1 MNVLFD
7 TNVIL
12 DLLLERE
19 PFVRDAQA
27 LVSGVE
33 RGEIAGLLCATTV
46 TTLHYLL
53 CKSLGKTE
61 AGKVIGTLLKLFEIA
76 PVNRAVL
83 EEALEA
89 DDRDYEDAVLYTSAH
104 LAGTEV
110 IVTRDRNGFGKAKVP
125 VMLPKELTALLQSR
139 YG

>member
-12 DLLLERE
+12 VLLLERE

-61 AGKVIGTLLKLFEIA
+61 AGKVVGTLLKLFEIA
-76 PVNRAVL
+76 PVNRTVL
-83 EEALEA
+83 EEALVA

-104 LAGTEV
+104 HAGAEV
-110 IVTRDRNGFGKAKVP
+110 IVTRDRKGFGEAKIP
-125 VMLPKELTALLQSR
+125 TMLPKELSALL
-139 YG
+139 